1 MIVSLAR
8 PLSPGACLRVLFL
21 NFDFS
26 FLQKGFPP
34 PLEEVTIRPFP
45 FWRPFGVEH
54 DVGLMAIAA
63 LARGDGGEFG
73 SEVECLLFLSFGWTG
88 LTKAGRS
95 PNKET
100 TGEKK

>member
-1 MIVSLAR
+1 MPAS
-8 PLSPGACLRVLFL
+8 SFL

-45 FWRPFGVEH
+45 FWRPFGVEQ
-54 DVGLMAIAA
+54 DVGLMAMAA

-73 SEVECLLFLSFGWTG
+73 SEVECLRKVFVIGVERSDQSWKITQQRNNGRNK
-88 LTKAGRS
+88 TKNYAAFVI
-95 PNKET
+95 
-100 TGEKK
+100 